1 MKKKILYIH
10 PTNKKLKYGAQYI
23 NALIIKKLK
32 TKGYIVDTVYP
43 ENRITILNDCL
54 AGINSILFYY
64 SLISKKKQ
72 SKKYNIIQG
81 TTFTVLPFLENGVP
95 VISHFG
101 STTCGFLE
109 TVPTDKKLYLENMD
123 VFSILSHIKLE
134 LKINNN
140 GVSIKSLQDI
150 NKMEIEVAKKSTA
163 VIATSK
169 NVEKELI
176 KNGVKKNKIFLVYNA
191 IEDYWFK
198 QKLIKKVKPTANLV
212 YIGRMGDDVFTIKL
226 KGISRLIWILKQ
238 FPNLNKKIIGL
249 CSKYKEYESVF
260 SKIPNTKAILSL
272 EKQKIPKELSSNY
285 GDLYLNPGRYEGF
298 CLSLI
303 EAMSQGLVP
312 IVFPIGVA
320 PEIIKNGKNGYI
332 VNSVNEMITKIK
344 YLKNNKL
351 KREAMAKE
359 ATMTSKQFTAEIM
372 VKKLSK
378 IYTFV
383 SKDNYESNRIK

>member
-1 MKKKILYIH
+1 MNKKILYIH
-10 PTNKKLKYGAQYI
+10 QEKKIKYGAHYI
-23 NALIIKKLK
+23 NDLIITKLK
-32 TKGYIVDTVYP
+32 TKGYIVDTIYP
-43 ENRITILNDCL
+43 EESITLFNKFL
-54 AGINSILFYY
+54 AGISNILFFY
-64 SLISKKKQ
+64 SLILKKK
-72 SKKYNIIQG
+72 SSRKYNIIQG
-81 TTFTVLPFLENGVP
+81 TTYTVLPFLENKVP

-101 STTCGFLE
+101 STTYGFLE
-109 TVPTDKKLYLENMD
+109 TVPTDKKLYLENID

-140 GVSIKSLQDI
+140 GISIKSLQDI

-198 QKLIKKVKPTANLV
+198 QKLIKTVKPTAELV

-226 KGISRLIWILKQ
+226 KGISRLIWVLKK
-238 FPNLNKKIIGL
+238 FPNMNKKIIGM
-249 CSKYKEYESVF
+249 CSKYKEYESIF

-272 EKQKIPKELSSNY
+272 EKQKIPKELISNY
-285 GDLYLNPGRYEGF
+285 GDIYLNPGRYEGF

-332 VNSVNEMITKIK
+332 VNSVEEMITKIK
-344 YLKNNKL
+344 YLKNNKI

-359 ATMTSKQFTAEIM
+359 AIITSKQFSAEIM

-383 SKDNYESNRIK
+383 SNDNYESSRIK

>member
-1 MKKKILYIH
+1 MNKKILYIH
-10 PTNKKLKYGAQYI
+10 QEKKIKYGAHYI
-23 NALIIKKLK
+23 NDLIITKLK
-32 TKGYIVDTVYP
+32 TKGYVVDTIYP
-43 ENRITILNDCL
+43 EESITLFNKFL
-54 AGINSILFYY
+54 AGISNILFFY
-64 SLISKKKQ
+64 SLILKKK
-72 SKKYNIIQG
+72 SSIKYNIIQG
-81 TTFTVLPFLENGVP
+81 TTYTVLPFLENGVP

-101 STTCGFLE
+101 STTYGFLE
-109 TVPTDKKLYLENMD
+109 TVPTDKKLYLENID

-140 GVSIKSLQDI
+140 GISIKSLQDI

-176 KNGVKKNKIFLVYNA
+176 KNGVNKNKIFLVYNA

-198 QKLIKKVKPTANLV
+198 QKLIKTVKPTAELV

-226 KGISRLIWILKQ
+226 KGISRLIWVIKK
-238 FPNLNKKIIGL
+238 FPNMNKKIIGM
-249 CSKYKEYESVF
+249 CSKYKEYESIF

-272 EKQKIPKELSSNY
+272 EKQKIPLELNSNY
-285 GDLYLNPGRYEGF
+285 GDIYLNPGRYEGF

-332 VNSVNEMITKIK
+332 VNSVEEMSTKIK
-344 YLKNNKL
+344 YLKNNKI

-359 ATMTSKQFTAEIM
+359 AIKTSKMFTAEIM

-378 IYTFV
+378 IYTIV
-383 SKDNYESNRIK
+383 SKD

>member
-1 MKKKILYIH
+1 MNKKILYIH
-10 PTNKKLKYGAQYI
+10 QEKKIKYGAHYI
-23 NALIIKKLK
+23 NDLIITKLK
-32 TKGYIVDTVYP
+32 TKGYVVDTIYP
-43 ENRITILNDCL
+43 EESITLFNKFL
-54 AGINSILFYY
+54 AGISNILFFY
-64 SLISKKKQ
+64 SLILKKK
-72 SKKYNIIQG
+72 SSIKYNIIQG
-81 TTFTVLPFLENGVP
+81 TTYTVLPFLENGVP

-101 STTCGFLE
+101 STTYGFLE
-109 TVPTDKKLYLENMD
+109 TVPTDKKLYLENID

-140 GVSIKSLQDI
+140 GISIKSLQDI

-176 KNGVKKNKIFLVYNA
+176 KNGVNKNKIFLVYNA

-198 QKLIKKVKPTANLV
+198 QKLIKTVKPTAELV

-226 KGISRLIWILKQ
+226 KGISRLIWVIKK
-238 FPNLNKKIIGL
+238 FPNMNKKIIGM
-249 CSKYKEYESVF
+249 CSKYKEYESIF

-272 EKQKIPKELSSNY
+272 EKQKIPLELNSNY
-285 GDLYLNPGRYEGF
+285 GDIYLNPGRYEGF

-332 VNSVNEMITKIK
+332 VNSVEEMSTKIK
-344 YLKNNKL
+344 YLKNNKI

-359 ATMTSKQFTAEIM
+359 AIKTSKMFTAEIM

-383 SKDNYESNRIK
+383 CKDNYEYNRN